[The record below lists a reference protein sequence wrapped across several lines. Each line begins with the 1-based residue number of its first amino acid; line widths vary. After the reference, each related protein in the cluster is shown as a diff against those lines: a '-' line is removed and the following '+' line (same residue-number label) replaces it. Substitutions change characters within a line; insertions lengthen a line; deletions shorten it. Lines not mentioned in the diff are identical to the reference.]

1 MIDNPIE
8 ELEAVEASN
17 KKEAGENIEGVF
29 LKISDS
35 GISVPDFVK
44 RLDENDI
51 LVAID
56 GNLYLNGQK
65 KLQDAFIPAE
75 GSEDEEAKWLLTFCR
90 EGVLFDILLD
100 RPLSSNFDN
109 TSNEETDSVKKI
121 FAEHKFDEFQNY
133 ENYEIYKSKYRVC
146 DILSFKKDPLALI
159 FPIIWMSKNQL
170 YPPLCCIVIVYL
182 FAFFLN
188 IYAFLGVVVII
199 SIYVDRAQEN
209 LLRSFTMYADKFHYM
224 TIAATNEVDIATIL
238 KNIDP
243 NNKIRFEK
251 TKAKKKT
258 STSISKTLKK
268 QPDAVN

>member
-1 MIDNPIE
+1 MRS
-8 ELEAVEASN
+8 L
-17 KKEAGENIEGVF
+17 
-29 LKISDS
+29 
-35 GISVPDFVK
+35 
-44 RLDENDI
+44 
-51 LVAID
+51 
-56 GNLYLNGQK
+56 
-65 KLQDAFIPAE
+65 
-75 GSEDEEAKWLLTFCR
+75 
-90 EGVLFDILLD
+90 
-100 RPLSSNFDN
+100 
-109 TSNEETDSVKKI
+109 
-121 FAEHKFDEFQNY
+121 DEFQNY

-146 DILSFKKDPLALI
+146 DIISFKKDPLALI
-159 FPIIWMSKNQL
+159 FPVIWMSKNQL

-188 IYAFLGVVVII
+188 IYAFLVVVVII

-224 TIAATNEVDIATIL
+224 TIAATNEVDVATIL

-258 STSISKTLKK
+258 NTAISKTLEK